1 MKSEFTRVR
10 VATQKKTRLL
20 HTTGGVFYYSLWL
33 TEEEELPLV
42 QKLGS
47 FSMMSQR
54 ARLWAQW
61 H

>member
-10 VATQKKTRLL
+10 VVATQKKTRLL

-33 TEEEELPLV
+33 TEEEKLPLV

-47 FSMMSQR
+47 FSMMN
-54 ARLWAQW
+54 
-61 H
+61 

>member
-20 HTTGGVFYYSLWL
+20 LTTGGVFYYSLWL
-33 TEEEELPLV
+33 TEEEKIPLV

-47 FSMMSQR
+47 FSMMS
-54 ARLWAQW
+54 
-61 H
+61 